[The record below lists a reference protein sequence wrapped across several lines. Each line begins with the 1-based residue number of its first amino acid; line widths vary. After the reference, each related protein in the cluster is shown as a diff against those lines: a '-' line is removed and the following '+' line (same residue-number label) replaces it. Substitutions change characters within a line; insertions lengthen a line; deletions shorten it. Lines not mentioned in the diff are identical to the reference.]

1 MGSMVAAGTLLSAA
15 AIVGAVGSVALR
27 YELSAPARATLPV
40 PGPALDAGGSGLRI
54 FPGRIGGLST
64 AGAVTVEPGRRR
76 GLVASKPTLTFSTS
90 QFLAR

>member
-1 MGSMVAAGTLLSAA
+1 MGSAVAVGTLLCAA
-15 AIVGAVGSVALR
+15 ATVGAVGSVALR

-40 PGPALDAGGSGLRI
+40 TGGSGLRI
-54 FPGRIGGLST
+54 FPGRVGGLPT

-76 GLVASKPTLTFSTS
+76 GLVASTPTLTFSTS

>member
-1 MGSMVAAGTLLSAA
+1 MGSPVTAGTLLSAA
-15 AIVGAVGSVALR
+15 ATVGAVGSVALR

-40 PGPALDAGGSGLRI
+40 TGGSGLRI
-54 FPGRIGGLST
+54 FPGRVGGLPT

-76 GLVASKPTLTFSTS
+76 GLVASKPTLAFSTS